1 MIPNAVYHDGKIAL
15 RYYQPI
21 PKYVRVGQNE
31 YVCDVRYGVSL
42 LLVSEEEVAPLL
54 SVIGGCCGGQRK
66 VFSLCGQEAFNVWRT
81 GNR

>member
-21 PKYVRVGQNE
+21 PKYVRIGQSE

-66 VFSLCGQEAFNVWRT
+66 VFSLCGQEAFNVWKT
-81 GNR
+81 GDR